1 MKAIYIFMIG
11 LILFN
16 FYACAKQQTLDP
28 NSGIIASQVENA
40 KLEISYLDDNN
51 QTTETRTD
59 NILMKLKDDDSGFLM
74 ISKKTSEEEYTDYLI
89 DTKNESTISMHY
101 KNGEAF
107 PYKIL
112 IVQGEESM
120 EGYTSSYREESKDF
134 DIIWSMKDGSS
145 ETFKNIP
152 ITAIFNHS
160 KTDGVDNDT
169 DYQIKTIKVSV
180 RIADAINKFI
190 DENYSENP
198 MMRGWN
204 PWNAFCNL
212 WKSVIKPILK
222 VVTVIVAIFV
232 PPVAKIM
239 VTVVNIIDTIVSN
252 TVNKLI
258 SNAEDKEKASSGNRE
273 LFILKTYNNYNK
285 NNMYTN
291 NQSIYL
297 MNRYDITNI
306 IFEVTEASIGKFSI
320 WLSVPDESSEIENS
334 IITGSYGFSYKENQT
349 KNSSRCFLPLHTVE
363 NKSSSEK
370 QPYLSSSDF
379 NNSKYIDLI
388 IKRLANSVGH
398 DIHIDVKLED
408 NVFVNKIATN
418 SFKLILQKD

>member
-198 MMRGWN
+198 LLRGIWGK
-204 PWNAFCNL
+204 FCNF
-212 WKSVIKPILK
+212 WKKVFKPILI
-222 VVTVIVAIFV
+222 VVTVIAAIFV
-232 PPVAKIM
+232 PPLAAIL
-239 VTVVNIIDTIVSN
+239 VTVIKEIDNRVNTAI
-252 TVNKLI
+252 KLM
-258 SNAEDKEKASSGNRE
+258 NEVEDLDAASSGVKK
-273 LFILKTYNNYNK
+273 LYILKTPNNYK
-285 NNMYTN
+285 DSNMYTN

-297 MNRYDITNI
+297 MNNGDTESIT
-306 IFEVTEASIGKFSI
+306 FDVTEASIGKFEI
-320 WLSVPDESSEIENS
+320 WLTVPNENPTAEKN
-334 IITGSYGFSYKENQT
+334 IIAGYYEFSHNRNT
-349 KNSSRCFLPLHTVE
+349 RNARCFFFSSPVE
-363 NKSSSEK
+363 SQSSSAKKEY
-370 QPYLSSSDF
+370 YLSMDDFNNASDF
-379 NNSKYIDLI
+379 NLVV
-388 IKRLANSVGH
+388 KRIANSIKH
-398 DIHIDVKLED
+398 DVYIEVKLLRI
-408 NVFVNKIATN
+408 F
-418 SFKLILQKD
+418 L